1 MVAARWGNGQTI
13 LDTPRV
19 SQRFYED
26 CPGILLREKCR
37 LIKMNRGWVGNGG
50 TPPSF
55 HLSWKS
61 KEPTDSTWKG
71 DSRADR
77 VKTSSFRS
85 EDERKRRVYLP
96 PFGFWVTG
104 DWPVSIFREIGG
116 VKLLSSS
123 DLGVPASWR
132 GTPFISK
139 FSRLWRTIGLFGLNF
154 EMGDAFKILILDMVL
169 FYVYR
174 LFIQTLNSDN
184 KIDRSGRTSIA
195 WIVVQRNDIGI
206 N

>member
-37 LIKMNRGWVGNGG
+37 LIKMNRVGKEGG
-50 TPPSF
+50 GESSSLLPP
-55 HLSWKS
+55 WKS
-61 KEPTDSTWKG
+61 EEPTDSTWKG

-85 EDERKRRVYLP
+85 KDERKRRVYLP

-123 DLGVPASWR
+123 DLGAPASWR
-132 GTPFISK
+132 GTPFIWK
-139 FSRLWRTIGLFGLNF
+139 FGRLWRTIVVRIEFWNGGNF
-154 EMGDAFKILILDMVL
+154 
-169 FYVYR
+169 
-174 LFIQTLNSDN
+174 
-184 KIDRSGRTSIA
+184 
-195 WIVVQRNDIGI
+195 
-206 N
+206 

>member
-1 MVAARWGNGQTI
+1 MVVIGHQVLYPRFRVVAARWGNGQTI

-85 EDERKRRVYLP
+85 EDVRKRR
-96 PFGFWVTG
+96 
-104 DWPVSIFREIGG
+104 D
-116 VKLLSSS
+116 LSSS
-123 DLGVPASWR
+123 LRFLSHRRLADEHLPRDWRCKIVIELGFR
-132 GTPFISK
+132 GSSFLT
-139 FSRLWRTIGLFGLNF
+139 
-154 EMGDAFKILILDMVL
+154 GDAFYFEV
-169 FYVYR
+169 
-174 LFIQTLNSDN
+174 
-184 KIDRSGRTSIA
+184 
-195 WIVVQRNDIGI
+195 
-206 N
+206 